1 MTKCDLVNGPCAC
14 GAWHYPNDGTFGQ
27 PGMWSN
33 RLPNGG
39 DPAPPIDALIE
50 GFVVL
55 HKPSD
60 ASE

>member
-39 DPAPPIDALIE
+39 DPARNSAGAHRNQRAYDPFRKTA
-50 GFVVL
+50 
-55 HKPSD
+55 
-60 ASE
+60 A